1 MGGPNSGVQSGAS
14 RVMALLEVLGS
25 ASSAQ
30 HPDGLSVSEAAKL
43 LGRDKS
49 VVSRQLR
56 SLLETGLVSRD
67 EKSGRYNLSW
77 RLFALAVQAADQRLT
92 KLAAPLML
100 RLTMTVGERTYL
112 SVFSDGEVLTVYSES
127 SRRPIEA
134 VNWTGLTVPVN
145 RSSSGMALLMDH
157 DDEHI
162 LDLVRRGPYGVSDRQ
177 AGEFLASVRGAR
189 RRGYAVANRLFD
201 PELHGIGVPVRD
213 CSGRIKAAMNIS
225 GPSFRVEPHLQA
237 FAGQL
242 VAAVKTLE
250 KSLRADARGNPA

>member
-1 MGGPNSGVQSGAS
+1 
-14 RVMALLEVLGS
+14 MALLEVLSS
-25 ASSAQ
+25 AGPAQ
-30 HPDGLSVSEAAKL
+30 HPDGLSVSEAARL

-67 EKSGRYNLSW
+67 EKTGRYDLSW
-77 RLFALAVQAADQRLT
+77 RLFALAVHAADQRLT
-92 KLAAPLML
+92 KLAGPLML
-100 RLTMTVGERTYL
+100 RLAMTVGERTYL
-112 SVFSDGEVLTVYSES
+112 SVLSDDEVLTVYSES
-127 SRRPIEA
+127 SRRPVEA
-134 VNWTGLTVPVN
+134 VNWTGLAVPPL

-162 LDLVRRGPYGVSDRQ
+162 LDLIRRGPYGASERQ
-177 AGEFLASVRGAR
+177 ADEFLASVRVAR
-189 RRGYAVANRLFD
+189 RRGYTVASRLFD

-213 CSGRIKAAMNIS
+213 ATGKIKAAMNIS
-225 GPSFRVEPHLQA
+225 GPSSRVEPHLQA

-242 VAAVKTLE
+242 VAAVKALE